1 MPQFQYVVL
10 PKRSCHLPTGQGGRA
25 SVERPI
31 GAGHLQDTL
40 SVGNEKW
47 EKNNERLILFVSLSI

>member
-1 MPQFQYVVL
+1 MLQFQIVVL
-10 PKRSCHLPTGQGGRA
+10 QKRSCDSSTGQGGRA

-40 SVGNEKW
+40 NVGNEK
-47 EKNNERLILFVSLSI
+47 